1 MAKYSTGSSN
11 VADNLDE
18 DSVCEVCSKGGS
30 LSVIPI
36 SGATVIVCKNCK
48 KKYKQD
54 KKDNNNNN
62 NNTNDKN
69 DKKKTWVEY
78 ATTSEPDNE
87 WVEKSRPDYGNV
99 TTPYLVNKY
108 SKVLEKEL
116 YERNIDKEAL
126 AQELDMNVDIIKY
139 ILDSE
144 AIRNNVTKK
153 QISEIENYLDIK
165 LQE

>member
-1 MAKYSTGSSN
+1 M
-11 VADNLDE
+11 
-18 DSVCEVCSKGGS
+18 
-30 LSVIPI
+30 
-36 SGATVIVCKNCK
+36 
-48 KKYKQD
+48 
-54 KKDNNNNN
+54 
-62 NNTNDKN
+62 
-69 DKKKTWVEY
+69 
-78 ATTSEPDNE
+78 
-87 WVEKSRPDYGNV
+87 